1 MDQQQIDAVILG
13 SAIRPFESF
22 IGQLMSAAN
31 EQHSHTASL
40 FNHFH
45 EHHPDALVLKLNV
58 VLHASTVIDLHVVSN
73 LLKSHLISA
82 LRQEP
87 DHSTAKKVADTISAL
102 AVSLLLPDSTWP
114 DVLPFLF
121 STFVASYTDPR
132 REPVNQPVL
141 YRFYRFRLNRF
152 RPVNQLQLRTSSNC
166 YMQAKYY
173 QMVLPALEL
182 VINDFQN
189 PRVQGEEDYLSN
201 LPDELLHHILSF
213 LPTLDSIRISILA
226 RRWRHVWTSVPV
238 IDFSYLP
245 LKSSIIDR
253 FFASRGGDSVSR
265 LHVTGLRR
273 VDRENVVYKLVEYA
287 KSHDARHVTLLDF
300 FFEQCRLSLFDLL
313 FDWPSLV
320 SLDLR
325 VVGCKSRTLSKC
337 IFRLSNLKTLS
348 LALPENTIRNESLAK
363 LLSGCPVLEELK
375 LNADY
380 LWDDELIQI
389 EAPNLLRLTLIPT
402 PTNLQINCQ
411 KLEYLR
417 LNPDFSFMYLHVE
430 APSLTS
436 VRLYNIW
443 RFRTFAHS
451 VCDVTAVA
459 IILSDEC
466 LSSFTPKFLRKY
478 KAVIQGF
485 PIFHNLLE
493 LKIKIHVA

>member
-1 MDQQQIDAVILG
+1 MD
-13 SAIRPFESF
+13 
-22 IGQLMSAAN
+22 
-31 EQHSHTASL
+31 
-40 FNHFH
+40 
-45 EHHPDALVLKLNV
+45 
-58 VLHASTVIDLHVVSN
+58 N
-73 LLKSHLISA
+73 LSIS
-82 LRQEP
+82 
-87 DHSTAKKVADTISAL
+87 
-102 AVSLLLPDSTWP
+102 
-114 DVLPFLF
+114 
-121 STFVASYTDPR
+121 R
-132 REPVNQPVL
+132 R
-141 YRFYRFRLNRF
+141 RFRRH
-152 RPVNQLQLRTSSNC
+152 LQSELGGRR
-166 YMQAKYY
+166 
-173 QMVLPALEL
+173 LPE
-182 VINDFQN
+182 
-189 PRVQGEEDYLSN
+189 
-201 LPDELLHHILSF
+201 
-213 LPTLDSIRISILA
+213 
-226 RRWRHVWTSVPV
+226 WRHVWTSVPV

-466 LSSFTPKFLRKY
+466 LSSFTPKFLARWCDEDFDKWE
-478 KAVIQGF
+478 KSLSSSINEPLEHLERVSVNMKSKRIRSAF
-485 PIFHNLLE
+485 LKTLLE
-493 LKIKIHVA
+493 RVPTWDRVAVSY

>member
-1 MDQQQIDAVILG
+1 MD
-13 SAIRPFESF
+13 
-22 IGQLMSAAN
+22 
-31 EQHSHTASL
+31 
-40 FNHFH
+40 
-45 EHHPDALVLKLNV
+45 
-58 VLHASTVIDLHVVSN
+58 N
-73 LLKSHLISA
+73 LIIS
-82 LRQEP
+82 
-87 DHSTAKKVADTISAL
+87 
-102 AVSLLLPDSTWP
+102 
-114 DVLPFLF
+114 
-121 STFVASYTDPR
+121 R
-132 REPVNQPVL
+132 R
-141 YRFYRFRLNRF
+141 RRFRRH
-152 RPVNQLQLRTSSNC
+152 LQS
-166 YMQAKYY
+166 
-173 QMVLPALEL
+173 EL
-182 VINDFQN
+182 
-189 PRVQGEEDYLSN
+189 GEEDYLSN

-213 LPTLDSIRISILA
+213 LPTLDSIRTSVLA

-253 FFASRGGDSVSR
+253 FLASRGGDSFSR
-265 LHVTGLRR
+265 LHFTGLRR

-287 KSHDARHVTLLDF
+287 KSHDAQHVTLLDF

-337 IFRLSNLKTLS
+337 IFRLNNLKTLS

-443 RFRTFAHS
+443 RFRTFAHT

-466 LSSFTPKFLRKY
+466 LSGFSPKFLARWYDEDFDEWEKSSSSRINEPLEPLEHLERVSVNM
-478 KAVIQGF
+478 KSKRIRSAFLKTLSDRVPTWDRAV
-485 PIFHNLLE
+485 
-493 LKIKIHVA
+493 VSY